1 MVSVAAVLPALP
13 SHKPRLLWHQNDV
26 TCSRTGRALLG
37 TLTYAYQPSNIQ
49 FMPHAITISVADVEM
64 RATLRDTP
72 TAKAIWN
79 ILPLERTVNTWGHEL
94 YFDVGISEEV
104 EVDASAIV
112 QLGDLAFWP
121 PGSAFC
127 IFFGHTPASQGDEIR
142 AASPVNIIGSIDDP
156 PIDKLR
162 RIQIGTAI
170 RIAVSR

>member
-1 MVSVAAVLPALP
+1 MVSVAAVLTALP
-13 SHKPRLLWHQNDV
+13 ASTSRLLWFRNDV
-26 TCSRTGRALLG
+26 TYSRPGRALLR
-37 TLTYAYQPSNIQ
+37 YADLRISTVQ
-49 FMPHAITISVADVEM
+49 FMPHAITISIADVEM
-64 RATLRDTP
+64 QATLRDTP
-72 TAKAIWN
+72 TAKAIRN

-104 EVDASAIV
+104 EAHASAIV

>member
-1 MVSVAAVLPALP
+1 
-13 SHKPRLLWHQNDV
+13 
-26 TCSRTGRALLG
+26 
-37 TLTYAYQPSNIQ
+37 
-49 FMPHAITISVADVEM
+49 MPHAITISVADVEM

-142 AASPVNIIGSIDDP
+142 AASPVNIIGSIHDP